1 MRLSKF
7 CSYMNGSVA
16 QWQTTAQRQYHKPNG
31 DYVYN
36 QLQKSH
42 SNIKGGDCTCTE
54 PKRLTIQSCPSRGHW
69 RTPNSEQHIM
79 SHTSR
84 TYMDPVQKHVVRVMT
99 VVKPNTSECLATI
112 MYVCAKLCVISM
124 YTKGGRVEGGQW
136 KGGQKKGAALMS
148 DKEMSVREI

>member
-69 RTPNSEQHIM
+69 RTSNSEQHIM
-79 SHTSR
+79 LHISR
-84 TYMDPVQKHVVRVMT
+84 AYMDPVQKHVREGYDSGKTKCMQVLSY
-99 VVKPNTSECLATI
+99 N
-112 MYVCAKLCVISM
+112 YVCVCKAVCDQHVH
-124 YTKGGRVEGGQW
+124 KGRESRGGLVEGGLEE
-136 KGGQKKGAALMS
+136 GGS
-148 DKEMSVREI
+148 TDVR